1 MKKVLMGFVATVA
14 VLGMATSVM
23 AQNAGPKNGGQG
35 GGKAGAGQGQ
45 RQGGGMMMRGKIQA
59 EVLKKLNLTA
69 AQKTKWENVSK
80 QMRAEMDKI
89 RAESEKSGKRP
100 DRQEMMAKFKGYND
114 KLMAILTPKQKTDY
128 EKFMKEAMEKA
139 RKERGGQ
146 GGPGGGA
153 GGRGGDKGGK
163 GGGGN

>member
-14 VLGMATSVM
+14 VLGMATSSM

-45 RQGGGMMMRGKIQA
+45 RQGGGFMMRGKIQE

-69 AQKTKWENVSK
+69 AQKTKWESITK

-89 RAESEKSGKRP
+89 RSESEKSGKRP
-100 DRQEMMAKFKGYND
+100 DREQMMAKFKGYND
-114 KLMAILTPKQKTDY
+114 KLMAVLTPKQKTDY
-128 EKFMKEAMEKA
+128 EKLMKEAMEKM
-139 RKERGGQ
+139 RKERGG
-146 GGPGGGA
+146 GGPGGP